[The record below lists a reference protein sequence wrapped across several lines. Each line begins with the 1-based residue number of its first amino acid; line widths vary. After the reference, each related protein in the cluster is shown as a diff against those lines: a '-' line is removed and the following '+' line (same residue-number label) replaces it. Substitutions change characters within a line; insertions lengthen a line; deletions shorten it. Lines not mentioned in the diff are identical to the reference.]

1 MIVPEIL
8 LNIVSTGFSGRF
20 FMIESGYTSPKLD
33 MSIEGMRSQQF
44 SVAVF
49 FFMLL
54 GILVFSSIVYVV
66 IFSKASPKKMRVGE
80 RIMFGAII
88 LGIIFAIIFGALQM
102 LSGYLF

>member
-1 MIVPEIL
+1 MIYKLIENFGLHGNLFAV
-8 LNIVSTGFSGRF
+8 
-20 FMIESGYTSPKLD
+20 ESGYTSPKID

-54 GILVFSSIVYVV
+54 GVVVFSSIVYSV
-66 IFSKASPKKMRVGE
+66 ISSKSAPKKMRLGE
-80 RIMFGAII
+80 KIMFGAII
-88 LGIIFAIIFGALQM
+88 LGIIFAVIFGALQM